1 MSDEEAWNKVNGFAS
16 IVLPTVAIIAYAIVF
31 IFIEKDWAVFMI
43 STLVVAIIPRL
54 IYHEVLRHKLTK

>member
-1 MSDEEAWNKVNGFAS
+1 MSNEETWNKVNAFAS

-43 STLVVAIIPRL
+43 STLVVAIIQCL
-54 IYHEVLRHKLTK
+54 IYHEVLRHKLIK

>member
-16 IVLPTVAIIAYAIVF
+16 IVLSTVAIIAYAIVF

-43 STLVVAIIPRL
+43 STLVVAIIPCL